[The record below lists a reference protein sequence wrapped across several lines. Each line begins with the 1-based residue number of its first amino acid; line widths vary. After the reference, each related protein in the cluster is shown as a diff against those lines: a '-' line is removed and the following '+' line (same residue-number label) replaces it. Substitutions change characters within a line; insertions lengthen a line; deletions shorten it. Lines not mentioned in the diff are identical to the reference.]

1 MRLHVRIVNVEELAS
16 PLIGPPVMWEGDLD
30 YDGPGDDAA
39 ICEWLFQRLNRYS
52 GDARERLDSV
62 GYYHPP
68 ALSVGDL
75 IAFADVAA
83 PPIDR
88 EVKLYR
94 VDDGGKF
101 IRVR

>member
-1 MRLHVRIVNVEELAS
+1 MRLHVRIVNLEALAS
-16 PLIGPPVMWEGDLD
+16 PLIGPPALWEGDFD

-39 ICEWLFQRLNRYS
+39 ICQWLFQRLNGYT

-62 GYYHPP
+62 GYYRVPV
-68 ALSVGDL
+68 LSVGDL
-75 IAFADVAA
+75 ITFADATA

-101 IRVR
+101 IRLR